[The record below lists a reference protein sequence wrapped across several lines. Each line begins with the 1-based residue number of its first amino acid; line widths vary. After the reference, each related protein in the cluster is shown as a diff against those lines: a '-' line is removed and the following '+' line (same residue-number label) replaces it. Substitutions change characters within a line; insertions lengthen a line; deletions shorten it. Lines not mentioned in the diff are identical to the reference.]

1 MNGDTLYPRFR
12 NPLLGAPERT
22 LPKHVAIVG
31 AGTIGPDVGYYLKSS
46 LPDSTLTLIDVREE
60 ALASIRDRF
69 ASYAQKG
76 VARRQ
81 DEAKRRRLACSR
93 TSSPRPT
100 TTLSR
105 APTWSSRRPPRTSR

>member
-12 NPLLGAPERT
+12 NPLLGAPKRP

-69 ASYAQKG
+69 ASYAAEGCRPQEDDRG
-76 VARRQ
+76 DGGAGAREHRHHDRLRRPQ
-81 DEAKRRRLACSR
+81 D
-93 TSSPRPT
+93 
-100 TTLSR
+100 
-105 APTWSSRRPPRTSR
+105 APTW